1 MFWWCSFIICFYSVP
16 FSPSFISFHSYFV
29 WILISSFSDA
39 QINEFLLSWDFSST
53 FTSDSF
59 SLQSSVSCF
68 RWHLKNTV
76 DRILRFLDSV
86 TFPTFTWTFSLLSP
100 HCPKPVQSIIPFTA
114 VCSHVE
120 QVSSMLSLGL
130 GCPSPVGSF
139 HGLLFHSPLSE
150 SLSVSTLLLSEP
162 PFFFIGLHFCLFIML
177 GQSHIKYSE
186 QNYKHSMY
194 FTLA

>member
-1 MFWWCSFIICFYSVP
+1 M
-16 FSPSFISFHSYFV
+16 
-29 WILISSFSDA
+29 
-39 QINEFLLSWDFSST
+39 
-53 FTSDSF
+53 
-59 SLQSSVSCF
+59 
-68 RWHLKNTV
+68 V

-100 HCPKPVQSIIPFTA
+100 HCPKPAQSIIPFTA

-162 PFFFIGLHFCLFIML
+162 PFFFLSRLEFSCSQVHHITCWFLCLLPRDANIYRFCIFSLLF
-177 GQSHIKYSE
+177 H
-186 QNYKHSMY
+186 HR
-194 FTLA
+194 FA